1 MADFV
6 VNPTDAGVIDAD
18 EVTIYSNQLILA
30 ATPELVADQFVSVR
44 DSGSAKIFQF
54 AKYANLAAPSAL
66 SDGVDP
72 DSVVLADSVSTL
84 TPAEEGLAVT
94 LARIADLESG
104 LKAGLAASQL
114 VGRNAGNT
122 MDLRAVVALE
132 GATTNVIYPNAA
144 TTVAT
149 MGAGDILDG
158 VFAGRLF
165 NKLRR
170 SNVPGINGAYLG
182 LAHDDCMYDLRE
194 DTSGAGWVEVSKYA
208 DPNSVLRNE
217 IGMYKG
223 IRWLTSGNVTV
234 TADGA
239 AGSIDSYEVQVVGF
253 NALGFAASHPV
264 QLMITGP
271 FDKLR
276 RFLNFGWYGVFKY
289 GMIDEANAVT
299 GNCVSSI
306 GAN

>member
-18 EVTIYSNQLILA
+18 EVTIYSNQLILS
-30 ATPELVADQFVSVR
+30 ATPELVADQLVTVR
-44 DSGSAKIFQF
+44 DSGAAKIFQF

-72 DSVVLADSVSTL
+72 DSVVLADSVATL
-84 TPAEEGLAVT
+84 TPVEEGLAVT

-122 MDLRAVVALE
+122 MDVRAVVVLE
-132 GATTNVIYPNAA
+132 AATTNVIYPNAA
-144 TTVAT
+144 TSVAT
-149 MGAGDILDG
+149 MGAGDVLDK
-158 VFAGRLF
+158 VFSGRLY
-165 NKLRR
+165 NKLARA
-170 SNVPGINGAYLG
+170 NVPGINGAYLG
-182 LAHDDCMYDLRE
+182 LAHDDCLYDLRE
-194 DTSGAGWVEVSKYA
+194 DSSNGGWVDVSKYA

-217 IGMYKG
+217 IGMFQG
-223 IRWLTSGNVTV
+223 IRWLRSGNVTV

-253 NALGFAASHPV
+253 NALGFASSHPV

-276 RFLNFGWYGVFKY
+276 RFVNFGWYGVFKY

-299 GNCVSSI
+299 GNCVSSV